1 MPQLS
6 RMMVMF
12 CACFSHAAFPP
23 LWADIDR
30 CDTAKAITLAAA
42 TSISFFMERS
52 GMKTCRIVPQNPRV
66 SISIMRSRVRVSA
79 LIVCVAALAA
89 TLSAQRAAP
98 RFDVIIRNGRI
109 VDGTG
114 APWFRGD
121 VGLAGDRIAA
131 IGNLSGAMAATT
143 ID

>member
-1 MPQLS
+1 MPQVS
-6 RMMVMF
+6 RMIVVF
-12 CACFSHAAFPP
+12 CACFSQAAFPP
-23 LWADIDR
+23 LCADIDS
-30 CDTAKAITLAAA
+30 CETARAA
-42 TSISFFMERS
+42 TATNISFFMSAPRV
-52 GMKTCRIVPQNPRV
+52 KTSRIVPQNPRV
-66 SISIMRSRVRVSA
+66 SISVMRLRTRETVLLA
-79 LIVCVAALAA
+79 LVALSAALAV

-131 IGNLSGAMAATT
+131 IGNLSDFTA
-143 ID
+143 